1 MIIED
6 DILDLIRGL
15 PNEIND
21 MSTTTELKFLTIGGV
36 LMECYEEIQQ
46 LRAEVERLKQK
57 TARRKR
63 DARR

>member
-15 PNEIND
+15 PAEIND

-36 LMECYEEIQQ
+36 LMECYDEIQK
-46 LRAEVERLKQK
+46 LRAEVERLKQ
-57 TARRKR
+57 RGRVRKR
-63 DARR
+63 R

>member
-15 PNEIND
+15 PSEIND

-36 LMECYEEIQQ
+36 LMECYDEIQR
-46 LRAEVERLKQK
+46 LRSEVERLKGRSK
-57 TARRKR
+57 VRKR
-63 DARR
+63 R

>member
-15 PNEIND
+15 PSEIND

-36 LMECYEEIQQ
+36 LMECYDEIQR
-46 LRAEVERLKQK
+46 LRSEVERLKGSSK
-57 TARRKR
+57 VRKR
-63 DARR
+63 R

>member
-15 PNEIND
+15 PSEIND

-36 LMECYEEIQQ
+36 LMECYDEIQR
-46 LRAEVERLKQK
+46 LRSEVERLKGEK
-57 TARRKR
+57 RVRKR
-63 DARR
+63 R